1 MDISVNLWG
10 GVGGEG
16 LSELWEV
23 CLSAEWCLHCP
34 CDAPSDEQE
43 GVFKIDVH
51 SFALATVPLQV
62 FREET
67 LVEELIMDMEFS
79 WNGDQKF
86 QLMVSLLPACW
97 YL

>member
-1 MDISVNLWG
+1 MHCLTSKKG
-10 GVGGEG
+10 S
-16 LSELWEV
+16 SE
-23 CLSAEWCLHCP
+23 
-34 CDAPSDEQE
+34 
-43 GVFKIDVH
+43 IDVH
-51 SFALATVPLQV
+51 SFASATVSLQV

-86 QLMVSLLPACW
+86 QLMVSPLPACW